1 MNRKMNTI
9 IVHCKGVHKAFG
21 LTPAIYGIDLMVVE
35 GEILALLGPSG
46 CGKTTTMRLIA
57 GFERPDAGEV
67 TIGGKVV
74 ASSQHFVPPEQRRV
88 GMVFQNYALFPHLTV
103 ADNVLY
109 GLRRNKEGYARMKET
124 LELVGLAGLERRFPH
139 ELSGGQQ
146 QRVALA
152 RAIAPQPE
160 ILLLDEPFS
169 SLDAGLRDQVRRE
182 VVQILRQS
190 NMTAILVTH
199 SQEEA
204 LLIGDRVAV
213 MNEGKIEQIG
223 PPEALFLAPAT
234 RFVAEFIGSTF
245 FIPGIACAEGLETEI
260 GFLPQPVDAKAVG
273 AVTIAMRVDDLT
285 LLPDEDGTA
294 RIIQTI
300 YRGGSYL
307 YEVRLSSGQN
317 VRAESPHT
325 LHYSPGTAVRVELT
339 PGHPLA
345 YFPADR

>member
-1 MNRKMNTI
+1 MNTI
-9 IVHCKGVHKAFG
+9 IVHCKDVYKAFG
-21 LTPAIYGIDLMVVE
+21 LTPAIYGIDLMVKE

-57 GFERPDAGEV
+57 GFEQPDAGEV
-67 TIGGKVV
+67 IIGGKVV
-74 ASSQHFVPPEQRRV
+74 ASSTVFVPPEQRRV

-103 ADNVLY
+103 ADNVMY
-109 GLRRNKEGYARMKET
+109 GLRRNKEGRARMQET
-124 LELVGLAGLERRFPH
+124 LDLVGLAGLERRFPH

-169 SLDAGLRDQVRRE
+169 SLDAGLRDQVRRD
-182 VVQILRQS
+182 VVHILRQS

-204 LLIGDRVAV
+204 LLMGDRVAV

-223 PPEALFLAPAT
+223 PPEALFMAPAT

-245 FIPGIACAEGLETEI
+245 FLPGIARAEGLETEI
-260 GFLPQPVDAKAVG
+260 GFLSQPVDLEAES
-273 AVTIAMRVDDLT
+273 AVTIALRVDDLT
-285 LLPDEDGTA
+285 LIPDQKGDA
-294 RIIQTI
+294 VIVQSI
-300 YRGGSYL
+300 YRGGCYL
-307 YEVRLSSGQN
+307 YEVRLASGQN

-325 LHYSPGTAVRVELT
+325 LHYEPGTTVRVELT

-345 YFPADR
+345 YFPAER